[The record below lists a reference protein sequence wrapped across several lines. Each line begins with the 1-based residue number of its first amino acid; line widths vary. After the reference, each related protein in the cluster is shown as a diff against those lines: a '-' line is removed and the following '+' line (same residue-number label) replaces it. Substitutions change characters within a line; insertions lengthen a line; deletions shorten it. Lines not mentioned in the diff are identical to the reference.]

1 MFKFIISLLSIG
13 VVGMAF
19 SFWNLQESLIFYP
32 EKLSPEYRF
41 SFSKLRF
48 TEVWIDVKGAK
59 LNALHFQVENPK
71 GVIFYLHGNAGNLS
85 SWGNVALP
93 FVQKG
98 YDVFILD
105 YRGYG
110 KSTGK
115 IGSQKELLQDCMRAF
130 EYVESRY
137 LSEKIILFGRSI
149 GSGPTVYL
157 ASQKKVSKVILET
170 PYSSVSDLVKI
181 YFPIVPTFFVK
192 YPLKSEEWIR
202 DVTAPIYIFHGTED
216 NVIPIEICKKLIQS
230 ISGKYEFFIIPGGN
244 HNDLD
249 DFPEYWIPMNKI
261 LE

>member
-1 MFKFIISLLSIG
+1 MLKKIVIVACIG

-19 SFWNLQESLIFYP
+19 SFWNFQESLIFYP
-32 EKLSPEYRF
+32 EKLPSDYQFSFAKHRF
-41 SFSKLRF
+41 S
-48 TEVWIDVKGAK
+48 EVWIDVKGAR
-59 LNALHFQVENPK
+59 LNALHFQVDKPK
-71 GVIFYLHGNAGNLS
+71 GVIFYLHGNAGNLA

-93 FVQKG
+93 FVQLG

-115 IGSQKELLQDCMRAF
+115 IGSQKQLLWDCVQAF

-137 LSEKIILFGRSI
+137 KSENIILFGRSI
-149 GSGPTVYL
+149 GTGPTVYV

-170 PYSSVSDLVKI
+170 PYSSVSDLVKK
-181 YFPIVPTFFVK
+181 YFPIIPTFLVNYK
-192 YPLKSEEWIR
+192 LPSDEWIGE
-202 DVTAPIYIFHGTED
+202 VSAPIYIFHGTED
-216 NVIPIEICKKLIQS
+216 NVIPISICKKLISS
-230 ISGKYEFFIIPGGN
+230 IKGKYEFYVISGGN

-249 DFPEYWIPMNKI
+249 DFQEYWIPMKKI